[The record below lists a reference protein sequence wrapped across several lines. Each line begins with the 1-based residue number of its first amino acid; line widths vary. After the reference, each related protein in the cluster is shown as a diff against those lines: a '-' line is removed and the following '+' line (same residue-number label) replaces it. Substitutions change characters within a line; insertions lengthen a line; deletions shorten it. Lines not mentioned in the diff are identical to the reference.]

1 MLPGLENDIRTVDKL
16 INGVNETYDDRNMW
30 ISPFITGNSD
40 DNGKFAVKTNTL
52 ILSFDK
58 PIMLSCINFWNYSKT
73 PSRGAREIEIY
84 LDDSIIYRVDYPFE
98 IGFNSYN
105 RVISELL
112 QLKMNLGKA
121 KIFIQVFYLQ
131 NVKI

>member
-40 DNGKFAVKTNTL
+40 DGKFAVKTNTL

-73 PSRGAREIEIY
+73 SSRGAKEIEIY
-84 LDDSIIYRVDYPFE
+84 LDDSIIYRVDSPF
-98 IGFNSYN
+98 
-105 RVISELL
+105 
-112 QLKMNLGKA
+112 
-121 KIFIQVFYLQ
+121 KI
-131 NVKI
+131 